1 MRHSQANVAGVAAG
15 KLADVNGV
23 VCVPCDP
30 GGGGRAGGGEYSR
43 LAAGGGDTQGDLP
56 NVATGYALVAHQA
69 ADECD
74 GFAVG
79 RPSRK
84 SNLQAVERA
93 GDIGRTENSSGFR
106 VRDIPGPRFGTWG
119 TLVLCGR

>member
-1 MRHSQANVAGVAAG
+1 MRHAQANEGGVAAG

-23 VCVPCDP
+23 VAVPCDP
-30 GGGGRAGGGEYSR
+30 VGGGRAVGCEMDR
-43 LAAGGGDTQGDLP
+43 LAAGAGEPQGDLP
-56 NVATGYALVAHQA
+56 NVAPGYALVAHQA

-119 TLVLCGR
+119 TLV